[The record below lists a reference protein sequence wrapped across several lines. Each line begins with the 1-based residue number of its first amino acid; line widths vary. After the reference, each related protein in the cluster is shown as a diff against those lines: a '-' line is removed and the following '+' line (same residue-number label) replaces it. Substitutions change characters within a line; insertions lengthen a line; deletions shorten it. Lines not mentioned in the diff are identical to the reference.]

1 MLIFRFNLDW
11 KEFEMIIEVHPVP
24 NGKSNGKGA
33 HRLVGQSGF
42 NMMTV
47 PQSPSQIVISQDLS
61 IGETVRVINGQRVVC
76 VSVGNLQLSRGTGL
90 GSSLGPN
97 HSYTISK

>member
-1 MLIFRFNLDW
+1 MLVFRPKFCL
-11 KEFEMIIEVHPVP
+11 KGMFMATEVHIQ
-24 NGKSNGKGA
+24 NGNRKGV

-42 NMMTV
+42 DMMTV
-47 PQSPSQIVISQDLS
+47 PQSPRQVVISQNLL
-61 IGETVRVINGQRVVC
+61 IGETVRMIDGQIVIC
-76 VSVGNLQLSRGTGL
+76 VSVGNLELGGGVGL